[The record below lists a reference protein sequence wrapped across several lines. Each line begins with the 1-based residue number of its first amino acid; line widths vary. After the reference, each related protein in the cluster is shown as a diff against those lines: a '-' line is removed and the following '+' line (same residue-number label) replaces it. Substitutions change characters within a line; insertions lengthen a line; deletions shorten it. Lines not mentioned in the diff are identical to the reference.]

1 MKNRKAKQLVL
12 SAVATAAA
20 MAQGQTPVTPTSD
33 AVQPV
38 QLESLKPRPVN
49 RINVSYRMGL
59 NITADFKKLG
69 GYTAASNPDLHS
81 DPNFTGDVRT
91 YDQGGYLGVDSTG
104 NNHGPG
110 YENTTWYYGYQNASA
125 NQGNTLVQTSS
136 SSPATAS
143 SKDNSD
149 SPQNGFEI
157 SYDRELY
164 QKGRWRFG
172 VEGGLGYTFIS
183 IGDSRNLIATVN
195 QITDTYAVPNG
206 VVLPPAP
213 YSGSYN
219 GPGAVISSDPSRQTS
234 VVSSSQNT
242 IIGERQV
249 EANVFSLR
257 LGPYAEV
264 PLNDKFSLLFSGGLY
279 LAISDTKFSFRE
291 TVTIAG
297 AGTEVHSGS
306 TSTTD
311 FLVGGYVGANLSY
324 ALTEQVSLFVGGQF
338 QTAGETMNHAKG
350 KESILNVSES
360 VVVSIGASYSF

>member
-1 MKNRKAKQLVL
+1 MKNRKAKQLVIA
-12 SAVATAAA
+12 AVATAAA
-20 MAQGQTPVTPTSD
+20 MAQGQTSVPPASE

-38 QLESLKPRPVN
+38 QLETLKPRPVN

-69 GYTAASNPDLHS
+69 GFEALS
-81 DPNFTGDVRT
+81 DPDSYLGHTTRT
-91 YDQGGYLGVDSTG
+91 YDQGGYVGEDSTG
-104 NNHGPG
+104 NDHGAG
-110 YENTTWYYGYQNASA
+110 FENTTWYYGYESASA

-143 SKDNSD
+143 SKNNSD

-157 SYDRELY
+157 SYDRELF

-183 IGDSRNLIATVN
+183 ISDSRNLIATVN
-195 QITDTYAVPNG
+195 QVTDTYTVPNG
-206 VVLPPAP
+206 VVLPPSP

-242 IIGERQV
+242 IVGERKI

-279 LAISDTKFSFRE
+279 LAISDTKFSFNE
-291 TVTIAG
+291 IVTIDG
-297 AGTEVHSGS
+297 AGSEVHSGS

-324 ALTEQVSLFVGGQF
+324 ALTEEVSLFIGGQF
-338 QTAGETMNHAKG
+338 QSAGRTVNHAQG